1 MNILGTQVY
10 STVQNP
16 LRRDSRAADSSVQ
29 DQARRDAEVPETIE
43 QEGAGSVAL
52 VETAQEVPPEP
63 QRDVTRISGLT
74 ATAKQFS
81 LYPDEPSQGT
91 TSTQLK
97 ALSVYRDTQ
106 NLSRIDSNIDYLGSI
121 DISV

>member
-16 LRRDSRAADSSVQ
+16 LRRDSRPADASVQ
-29 DQARRDAEVPETIE
+29 DKTRQDADTPDVLEQSEVGSAALPEP
-43 QEGAGSVAL
+43 
-52 VETAQEVPPEP
+52 AQGVPPEP

-74 ATAKQFS
+74 ATAKQFA

-91 TSTQLK
+91 TATQLK
-97 ALSVYRDTQ
+97 ALSTYRDTQ

-121 DISV
+121 DITV